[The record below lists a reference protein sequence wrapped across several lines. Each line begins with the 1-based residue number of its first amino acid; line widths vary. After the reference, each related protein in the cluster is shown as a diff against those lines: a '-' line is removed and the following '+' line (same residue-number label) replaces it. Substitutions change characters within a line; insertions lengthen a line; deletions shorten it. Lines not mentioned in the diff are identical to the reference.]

1 MKLRGLSLETPNP
14 KSISALEIALV
25 MIATFSIYLFLSV
38 TFLLTLGTAPTL
50 IIGELIILAVPL
62 IYLLIKHVDIKSYV
76 KIDLK
81 PKFILIGIGCGL
93 LLLLL
98 NITVSGL
105 LTYIFGTSQAVEQSN
120 QLITSLS
127 ASPLGLVAVATS
139 LILAGICEEFA
150 FRGFLQNSIF
160 KRLENN
166 PKYHK
171 YAFVIAVV
179 ISAIVFGVL
188 HFDPQFVYI
197 IAAFI
202 SGLALGYIYHRWNY
216 VTSATAHASM
226 NIIVLAFLLLAI

>member
-1 MKLRGLSLETPNP
+1 METPNP

-25 MIATFSIYLFLSV
+25 VIATFSIYLFLSV
-38 TFLLTLGTAPTL
+38 TLLLTIGTGPTL

-93 LLLLL
+93 LLLFL
-98 NITVSGL
+98 NISVSGL
-105 LTYIFGTSQAVEQSN
+105 LTYIFGTSKAVELSN
-120 QLITSLS
+120 QLISELS
-127 ASPLGLVAVATS
+127 ASPQGLVAVAIS

-160 KRLENN
+160 KRLKNN
-166 PKYHK
+166 PKYQK
-171 YAFVIAVV
+171 IAFVISVF
-179 ISAIVFGVL
+179 ISSLTFGFL
-188 HFDPQFVYI
+188 HFDPQLVYI

-216 VTSATAHASM
+216 VTSATAHAVM
-226 NIIVLAFLLLAI
+226 NIIVLGFLLIAL